1 MNFGAIEENYMLNSF
16 KYFYNVPHKFH
27 IFKMRFF
34 FTPNDARFSIF
45 HNAMTIKRLQNSMEN
60 RI

>member
-27 IFKMRFF
+27 IF
-34 FTPNDARFSIF
+34 
-45 HNAMTIKRLQNSMEN
+45 QNS
-60 RI
+60 ILLHSK

>member
-34 FTPNDARFSIF
+34 FTPNNADFSIDC
-45 HNAMTIKRLQNSMEN
+45 NTLAIRKLYVLRKKW
-60 RI
+60 I

>member
-16 KYFYNVPHKFH
+16 KYFYNVPHKFR

-34 FTPNDARFSIF
+34 FTPNNADFSIDCTRWLLGNYIF
-45 HNAMTIKRLQNSMEN
+45 
-60 RI
+60 

>member
-1 MNFGAIEENYMLNSF
+1 MNFGAIEDNYMLFSF

-34 FTPNDARFSIF
+34 FTPNNADFSIDC
-45 HNAMTIKRLQNSMEN
+45 NTLAIRKLYVLRKKR
-60 RI
+60 I

>member
-16 KYFYNVPHKFH
+16 KYFYNVPHKFR

-34 FTPNDARFSIF
+34 WDSSYLVWISI
-45 HNAMTIKRLQNSMEN
+45 
-60 RI
+60 